1 MQKLQENVFLP
12 PPFLTRYKPYCI
24 QVVSPIIETYLKTPL
39 SLNAIVDKKYPY
51 LPIDHRSVRLYIKNL
66 LSKVHDIYSL
76 IMTEIFKSDLSWR
89 LSEDLRFLEIPDH
102 LKKKLAKR
110 ELCDLYRFSVIM
122 DQTNRITTGKYCFF
136 GFWLYSPMKGRELQA
151 RISRKNFSF

>member
-1 MQKLQENVFLP
+1 MQELQENLFLP

-24 QVVSPIIETYLKTPL
+24 QVVSPIIETYLSTPL

-102 LKKKLAKR
+102 LKKRLAKR

-122 DQTNRITTGKYCFF
+122 NHYISTTQTGNLDHQSPPQSLAFTGQLC
-136 GFWLYSPMKGRELQA
+136 PVHQ
-151 RISRKNFSF
+151 